1 MSGHVA
7 VLGAG
12 SWGTAFAKILAD
24 AGRDVTVLARRAAV
38 AEAIRTGRHN
48 PEYLP
53 GIRLPERVTATG
65 DAAEAIEA
73 LGAGQDPASA
83 FAPLGQTLDEAGQS
97 ASHHAEVLPESAVLS
112 MLSQ

>member
-38 AEAIRTGRHN
+38 AEAIRTGREN

-53 GIRLPERVTATG
+53 GVRLPERVTGAVHLATFG
-65 DAAEAIEA
+65 ATRACGLAAAEII
-73 LGAGQDPASA
+73 AGLSVPAP
-83 FAPLGQTLDEAGQS
+83 APEPIA
-97 ASHHAEVLPESAVLS
+97 A
-112 MLSQ
+112 